1 MDELRL
7 ERALR
12 AGPPFATQYI
22 GRPLSLREE
31 VLMTRTVTTRR
42 TLLLLAVVGLLL
54 AATLA
59 ALAIGSL
66 LRPEGT
72 PTLSQGRYSH
82 TAVRLGDGRVLLIG
96 GSRSE
101 LVGELVDG
109 VYVYESLASAEVW
122 DPATRL
128 FTPAG
133 SLKKARYGFTATL
146 LADGRVLVVG
156 GGTNPDSPSPPA
168 EFPTAEIWDP
178 ASASFSA
185 AGSLAD
191 ARVEHRAILLADGR
205 VLVVGGRRNDLGNTQ
220 GIRSAEIWDPRT
232 ESFSAAGQGPASS
245 LALFLSDGKVLAVGT
260 PMSEPFGE
268 GVHLWDPVEGSLSYI
283 GHLEDSH
290 SLGTA
295 TLLSDGRVLV
305 VGGHPTGLEAEV
317 FDPATGSPSSAGHLI
332 GEGQNLYGIT
342 ATLLLDGRVLIV
354 GGGAESGG
362 ALAAQV
368 WDPATSSFNLTGQHA
383 EVRSYHSATLLAD
396 GRVLI
401 VGGVTLDGSL
411 ATAEIWDP
419 ATGAFSPAG
428 STEPSA
434 AP

>member
-22 GRPLSLREE
+22 ARPLSLREE
-31 VLMTRTVTTRR
+31 VLMTRTLTTRR

-54 AATLA
+54 AATMA

-72 PTLSQGRYSH
+72 PTLSQARNYH
-82 TAVRLGDGRVLLIG
+82 TAVLLGDGRVLIVG
-96 GSRSE
+96 GFNGGFLPSTE
-101 LVGELVDG
+101 TDV
-109 VYVYESLASAEVW
+109 LASAEVW

-133 SLKKARYGFTATL
+133 SLNEARYGFTATL

-156 GGTNPDSPSPPA
+156 GGTNPHASSPPA

-178 ASASFSA
+178 ATASFSA

-191 ARVEHRAILLADGR
+191 GRVGHRGILLADGR
-205 VLVVGGRRNDLGNTQ
+205 VLVVGGRRNDPGNQ
-220 GIRSAEIWDPRT
+220 QEIRSAEIWDPRT
-232 ESFSAAGQGPASS
+232 ESFSGAGQGPAGS
-245 LALFLSDGKVLAVGT
+245 LELFLIDGQVLAVGT
-260 PMSEPFGE
+260 PITGGFSM
-268 GVHLWDPVEGSLSYI
+268 GVQLWDPSEGSFSHI
-283 GHLEDSH
+283 GRLLH
-290 SLGTA
+290 SFGRA

-305 VGGHPTGLEAEV
+305 VGGNRGGGLEAHV
-317 FDPATGSPSSAGHLI
+317 FDPAEFYSSSAGQLI
-332 GEGQNLYGIT
+332 GQGENLDGFT

-354 GGGAESGG
+354 GGGTEFGP

-368 WDPATSSFNLTGQHA
+368 WDPATSSFNLTGQPA
-383 EVRSYHSATLLAD
+383 EGRGLHSATLLGD

-401 VGGVTLDGSL
+401 VGGTTADGSIGS

-428 STEPSA
+428 STKP
-434 AP
+434 